1 MVGGAEDISSR
12 HRHQDDACLKAA
24 GLKILSLVNFNFP
37 TPQLFK
43 PYNANFRLDR
53 ECHWVYF
60 IKALTWFCRAKSPLK
75 KGLFFTLVSKGR
87 FVRNR
92 IPSAQQQ
99 AFNPAA
105 KSEKYQ

>member
-1 MVGGAEDISSR
+1 
-12 HRHQDDACLKAA
+12 
-24 GLKILSLVNFNFP
+24 
-37 TPQLFK
+37 
-43 PYNANFRLDR
+43 
-53 ECHWVYF
+53 VYF